1 MEIFIV
7 LGVILFIAIVVIC
20 NYNSLIKSKL
30 KTKNAWSQI
39 DILLQ
44 KRYELIPN
52 LVEIVKG
59 YAKHESTV
67 LENIVKLRLNRDN
80 TSNIGTK
87 LEVEKEMSDSIKYI
101 MAIAESYPELKA
113 NQNFLALQNELSELE
128 SKIAFARQFF
138 NDTVTIYNTK
148 IEVFPSNLFAK
159 LFGFQ
164 EVDLF
169 QMESNDVKN
178 NINVNFNQEV

>member
-1 MEIFIV
+1 METLIV
-7 LGVILFIAIVVIC
+7 LGVIFVLAIVVIC
-20 NYNSLIKSKL
+20 NYNSLIRSKL

-39 DILLQ
+39 DVLLQ

-67 LENIVKLRLNRDN
+67 LENIVKLRSNRKN
-80 TSNIGTK
+80 SSNVDEKI
-87 LEVEKEMSDSIKYI
+87 EAEKEMSNSIKHI
-101 MAIAESYPELKA
+101 MVIAEGYPELKA
-113 NQNFLALQNELSELE
+113 NQNFLAVQKELSELE

-148 IEVFPSNLFAK
+148 LEVYPSKLFANIFRFK
-159 LFGFQ
+159 

-178 NINVNFNQEV
+178 NINVNFNQE